1 MFSTSVKAYGKFNI
15 ALNVLGTCNG
25 YHMLDSFV
33 CTVDKY
39 DKIILNSRKDKKIL
53 VSFSGKYAFTPK
65 DQSTLNAYKAAE
77 KFIEKYNT
85 NGVNIEI
92 IKNIPD
98 GGGMGGS
105 STNISGVLNGMKK
118 LYKID
123 DDVKDIADS
132 LGSDSGY
139 LLEGGYARLTS
150 RGEVVEKLDIDT
162 ELYFVVLHAKTG
174 VNTANCFKVFDENNF
189 DGEVCDIAEVINAVK
204 TNDINLLK
212 GKTLNALTKPASLIN
227 EEVLRGLNKLNELS
241 PIFSSMT
248 GSGSTVFS
256 MYDTVELAT
265 WAACKLKREF
275 GDRVEILKTFDP
287 NKRSFLEKFFF
298 GDKKN

>member
-1 MFSTSVKAYGKFNI
+1 MATKSVKAYGKFNI
-15 ALNVLGTCNG
+15 ALNVLGVENG
-25 YHMLDSFV
+25 YHNLDSFV

-39 DKIILNSRKDKKIL
+39 DKIIINSRKDKKIL
-53 VSFSGKYAFTPK
+53 VSFTGPYAFIPK

-77 KFIEKYNT
+77 TFMEKFNT
-85 NGVNIEI
+85 NGVDIEI

-105 STNISGVLNGMKK
+105 STNISGVLNCMKK

-123 DDVKDIADS
+123 GEVKDIADS

-139 LLEGGYARLTS
+139 LLEGGFARLTS

-162 ELYFVVLHAKTG
+162 ELYFVVIHANTG
-174 VNTANCFKVFDENNF
+174 VNTASCFKTFDENNF
-189 DGEVCDIAEVINAVK
+189 KGEVCDVAEVINAVK
-204 TNDINLLK
+204 TNDLTTLQ
-212 GKTLNALTKPASLIN
+212 GKTLNALTKPATLLN
-227 EEVLRGLNKLNELS
+227 EEISYNLSKLNELS

-256 MYDTVELAT
+256 MYETVELAT
-265 WAACKLKREF
+265 WAVGKLKKEF
-275 GDRVEILKTFDP
+275 GDRVDILKSYDP
-287 NKRSFLEKFFF
+287 NKRTFLEKLFF
-298 GDKKN
+298 GDNKN

>member
-1 MFSTSVKAYGKFNI
+1 MAQVSVKAYGKFNI
-15 ALNVLGTCNG
+15 ALNVLGVKDG
-25 YHMLDSFV
+25 YHNLDSFV

-39 DKIILNSRKDKKIL
+39 DKIILSSRKDKKIL
-53 VSFSGKYAFTPK
+53 VSFSGEYAFTPK

-77 KFIEKYNT
+77 RFIEKFNT

-105 STNISGVLNGMKK
+105 STNISGVLKGMKK

-123 DDVKDIADS
+123 SDVKDIADS

-139 LLEGGYARLTS
+139 LLDGGFARLTS

-162 ELYFVVLHAKTG
+162 ELYFVVIHAKSG
-174 VNTANCFKVFDENNF
+174 VNTASCFKTFDEININ
-189 DGEVCDIAEVINAVK
+189 GEVCDIQEVINAVSSDNIK
-204 TNDINLLK
+204 ALQN
-212 GKTLNALTKPASLIN
+212 KTLNALTKPATILN
-227 EEVLRGLNKLNELS
+227 EEISYNLGKLNELS
-241 PIFSSMT
+241 PIVSSMT

-256 MYDTVELAT
+256 IYETVELAT
-265 WAACKLKREF
+265 WAVSKLKREF
-275 GDRVEILKTFDP
+275 GDRVELLKTFDP
-287 NKRSFLEKFFF
+287 NKRSFLEKLFF
-298 GDKKN
+298 GDNKD